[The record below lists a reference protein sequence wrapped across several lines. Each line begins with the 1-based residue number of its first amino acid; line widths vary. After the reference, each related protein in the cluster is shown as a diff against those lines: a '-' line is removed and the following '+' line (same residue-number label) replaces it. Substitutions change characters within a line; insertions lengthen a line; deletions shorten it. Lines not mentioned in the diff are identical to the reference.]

1 MKSDLQLLKY
11 FPTPRIYFCVA
22 ETLESAAKTENCEK
36 FDITNCLIAMKCK
49 SLTNK
54 TSAHT
59 DIMLICMFQLE
70 RIRTHH

>member
-36 FDITNCLIAMKCK
+36 FDITNCLIAAVLLKR
-49 SLTNK
+49 SNEVQITN
-54 TSAHT
+54 
-59 DIMLICMFQLE
+59 
-70 RIRTHH
+70 